1 MLDTQEKKTPMMLID
16 RFHPRRRAALQAAI
30 DASQLRKVDEMALL
44 EPEQLLPLAR
54 FSLWLFVLGGIFFI
68 VLNLF
73 AYTWRTGQHGASLN
87 GGMVFLWI
95 VLNILSYIVMLPIH
109 ELIHGITIAFWGGR
123 PHFGAKLPFA
133 LYCGAKDQV
142 FPRNYYL
149 AIALAP
155 FVVLTLAGILF
166 TLFAPTLSPFILL
179 ATVGNVSGAAGDLAM
194 VGRLRVLPASAL
206 VEDLESGYYA
216 WVVTSSAGDATISST

>member
-1 MLDTQEKKTPMMLID
+1 MMMID
-16 RFHPRRRAALQAAI
+16 RFRPKHRAALQAAI
-30 DASQLRKVDEMALL
+30 DASQLRKVDEVALL

-54 FSLWLFVLGGIFFI
+54 FSLWLFALGGIFFI

-73 AYTWRTGQHGASLN
+73 AYTWRTGQHGASLS
-87 GGMVFLWI
+87 GGIVFLWI
-95 VLNILSYIVMLPIH
+95 VLNILSYAVMLPIH

-123 PHFGAKLPFA
+123 PHFGAKLPLA

-149 AIALAP
+149 VIALAP

-166 TLFAPTLSPFILL
+166 TLFAPTLSPYILL

-194 VGRLRVLPASAL
+194 VGRLRALPASAL
-206 VEDLESGYYA
+206 IEDVENGYHA
-216 WVVTSSAGDATISST
+216 WVVTSPAENATISSI

>member
-1 MLDTQEKKTPMMLID
+1 MIVVD
-16 RFHPRRRAALQAAI
+16 RFHPSRRASLQTAL
-30 DASQLRKVDEMALL
+30 DAGQMRQVDEMALL

-54 FSLWLFVLGGIFFI
+54 FSLRLFVLGGIFFI
-68 VLNLF
+68 VLNLV
-73 AYTWRTGQHGASLN
+73 AYTWRTGQHGASLS
-87 GGMVFLWI
+87 GGIVFLWI
-95 VLNILSYIVMLPIH
+95 VLNLLSYVVMLPIH

-123 PHFGAKLPFA
+123 PHFGAKLPLA

-155 FVVLTLAGILF
+155 FVVLTLAGIFF
-166 TLFAPTLSPFILL
+166 TLFAPTLSPYILL

-194 VGRLRVLPASAL
+194 VRRLRALPASAL
-206 VEDLESGYYA
+206 IEDLESGYHA
-216 WVVTSSAGDATISST
+216 WMVTSPAENATISST